1 MKILL
6 IRHGKP
12 KICNPFLVNANSFKD
27 WLIQYKNSSIVIN
40 KKFKSI
46 EKRVKK
52 YDRVYSS
59 SLNRAKQSAN
69 FYSNNVEENRLF
81 NEAEIPIYNFK
92 IVIPLSLM
100 LFLSRFLWFL
110 NFKIEVENIHKYR
123 ERVKIASIFLIDQA
137 KINNS
142 IALFGH
148 KLFNMFL
155 SRQLIKNGFKK
166 NVINNSKYWYAEEYE
181 KEIINS

>member
-12 KICNPFLVNANSFKD
+12 KISNPFLVNANSFKD
-27 WLIQYKNSSIVIN
+27 WLTQYKNSSIMIN
-40 KKFKSI
+40 KKLKSI
-46 EKRVKK
+46 EKRVKE

-69 FYSNNVEENRLF
+69 LYSNNVEENKLF

-110 NFKIEVENIHKYR
+110 NFKIKVENIHRYR
-123 ERVKIASIFLIDQA
+123 ERVKIASNFLIDQA
-137 KINNS
+137 NTNNS

-148 KLFNMFL
+148 KLFNMFV
-155 SRQLIKNGFKK
+155 SRQLIENGFKK
-166 NVINNSKYWYAEEYE
+166 NVINNSKYWHAEEYE
-181 KEIINS
+181 KGDN